1 MTVCLSFLSWPGLSE
16 RPVSAGAGR
25 AVCCGAPL
33 PGRQVPLPVASP
45 AGTVQGFRNGV
56 RKELQLLL
64 RDTIITSDPVAGD
77 GRMSARYTITPVSVG
92 TSVVD
97 RSQMVWG
104 QGYGTKMQV
113 PVMMFYVEGNGR
125 RVLFDTGCPNPESAA
140 KYHYPCVRKPGE
152 EPAQALEAIGVH
164 PSEIDTVVASH
175 LHWDHCYNHE
185 LFTNA
190 RFLVQRTE
198 LQFAATPFPIFANA
212 YEAPTTGITPP
223 YSRTVFEV
231 RDGDV
236 DLDDGLVV
244 SKSG

>member
-140 KYHYPCVRKPGE
+140 KYHYPCVRKSGE
-152 EPAQALEAIGVH
+152 EPAQALEAIG
-164 PSEIDTVVASH
+164 
-175 LHWDHCYNHE
+175 
-185 LFTNA
+185 FT
-190 RFLVQRTE
+190 RRKLTRSSLRIFTGTT
-198 LQFAATPFPIFANA
+198 AT
-212 YEAPTTGITPP
+212 TTSC
-223 YSRTVFEV
+223 SRTPVFWF
-231 RDGDV
+231 R
-236 DLDDGLVV
+236 GL
-244 SKSG
+244 SFSLRLLLSPSSPTPTRLRPRG